1 MRLAGHPDAPWVT
14 VLHMVSISNDPS
26 SPIGDRILEA
36 AAYCVT
42 AYGVERVTLA
52 EIARRA
58 RVSRPTVYRRWP
70 DIRSVLAALLTARI
84 VGALDAVP
92 TRGVGREAVVERMVA
107 VADHLR
113 DDEVVMSVLNRAP
126 ELTMVYTTERLGTS
140 QQILID
146 TLAADIKLAQDEGS
160 VRPGEP
166 RQLAAMCLLIAR
178 STIQS
183 GQIVAAILDAR
194 ALDVELAHCLDG
206 YLKP

>member
-1 MRLAGHPDAPWVT
+1 
-14 VLHMVSISNDPS
+14 MVSISNDPS
-26 SPIGDRILEA
+26 SLIGDRILEA

-146 TLAADIKLAQDEGS
+146 TLAADIKLAQDEGC

>member
-1 MRLAGHPDAPWVT
+1 M
-14 VLHMVSISNDPS
+14 MSISNDPS

-36 AAYCVT
+36 AADCVI
-42 AYGVERVTLA
+42 AFGVERVTLA

-92 TRGVGREAVVERMVA
+92 TRGVGREAVVERIVA

>member
-1 MRLAGHPDAPWVT
+1 
-14 VLHMVSISNDPS
+14 MVSISNDPS

-92 TRGVGREAVVERMVA
+92 TRGVGREAVVERIVA

-146 TLAADIKLAQDEGS
+146 TLAADIKLAQDDGS

-183 GQIVAAILDAR
+183 GQIVAVILDAR

>member
-1 MRLAGHPDAPWVT
+1 
-14 VLHMVSISNDPS
+14 MVSISNDSS

-92 TRGVGREAVVERMVA
+92 IRGVGREAVVDRVVA

-206 YLKP
+206 YLKQ